1 MYEIKIIMIVF
12 SFSYL
17 LISQSKEDLKPV
29 LKKVLSED
37 VISVNP
43 KLKNYLPAAKIEVGI
58 ESIVKEEEYYIIGVY
73 AINPF
78 DEIAGIQIQI
88 FPEDLFYVEAVY
100 GGRTKNKDFSMHFNK
115 KGTILGIS
123 MTGDTIEPTQVVSYI
138 DKKNKNILFYVK
150 ALPNKLMEYIKTK
163 ELMDISMD
171 IVIASKKGKT
181 LTSRFIP
188 FSLYDIQY
196 KK

>member
-1 MYEIKIIMIVF
+1 MYKIKIIMIVF

-43 KLKNYLPAAKIEVGI
+43 RVKKYLPAAKIEVGI
-58 ESIVKEEEYYIIGVY
+58 ESIIKEEAYYIIGVY

-88 FPEDLFYVEAVY
+88 LPEDLFYVETVY

-115 KGTILGIS
+115 KGTILGFS
-123 MTGDTIEPTQVVSYI
+123 MTGDTIEPTQVVSHT

-150 ALPNKLMEYIKTK
+150 ALPNKLMEYIETK

-188 FSLYDIQY
+188 FNLYDIQY